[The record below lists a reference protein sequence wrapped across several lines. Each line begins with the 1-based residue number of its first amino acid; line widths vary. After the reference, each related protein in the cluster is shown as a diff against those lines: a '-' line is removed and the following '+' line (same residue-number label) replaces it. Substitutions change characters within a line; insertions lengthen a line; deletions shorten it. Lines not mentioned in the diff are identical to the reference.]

1 MTSLALVFP
10 ELMKPTIFREALISI
25 CSDAS
30 GTSRKEGPK
39 RTTTVDTLWG
49 AEHGVLL
56 LRGSGQ
62 SSALELLGVELLPL
76 VLSSLQ
82 FFVGLDFLLN
92 ILRLVG
98 VPLRLCS
105 LGSRSCGPKAVV
117 GSDRRDRQS
126 AARSGLVICLA
137 LGTGGTGSRAAD
149 RTDVFQAQSFD
160 GIIVAFELDSVNR
173 IHRRSCNRSDTSRV
187 ESLIARH
194 PFGHDGIIDIV
205 LNHGRLWASGV
216 GDWSAI
222 TGIFQRRV
230 VLTRPLVAPV
240 GGSGSRGSFLEL
252 CLRLGDQPICHLD
265 EFLYLDLKRLG
276 FFIVGVVG
284 EGSEKELELRGKVW
298 RSVYGLEGL
307 ESLGLE
313 GLGDGFDWQLFT
325 REKSQIYPSI
335 TGRRLQRES
344 NATYILLVRAL
355 LVLQVSERT
364 HLGCEW
370 WRSG

>member
-56 LRGSGQ
+56 FRGSGQ

-105 LGSRSCGPKAVV
+105 LGSRSCGPKTVV

-173 IHRRSCNRSDTSRV
+173 IHRRSCNRSDTGRV

-194 PFGHDGIIDIV
+194 PFGHDGIVHIV

-276 FFIVGVVG
+276 FLIVGVVG
-284 EGSEKELELRGKVW
+284 EGSEKELELW
-298 RSVYGLEGL
+298 EGL
-307 ESLGLE
+307 EVSLWTGGIGKLGTG
-313 GLGDGFDWQLFT
+313 GLGGWLDWQLFT
-325 REKSQIYPSI
+325 REKSQIYPRI
-335 TGRRLQRES
+335 RGGRLQRES
-344 NATYILLVRAL
+344 NATYIFLVGAL

-370 WRSG
+370 RRSG